1 MCALVSVAAL
11 GCGGGE
17 PAGTACEADV
27 VEGQIVFHS
36 LNRLA
41 AERSGRAIDA
51 TGLVAAA
58 VDLDALASGASPEP
72 LAEVGLA
79 GEACAQA
86 STGSCGYSL
95 AICRDAAAGAGAP
108 GIAIRDGRSDAPL
121 WLTTAQPLDAK
132 ASFAVTRDSLDTVV
146 APLLGLDG
154 EELMRRGVIFGLVYS
169 SSAATSGQGVA
180 LAGATVTAS
189 DDAVIVVYPSTTFD
203 GVGAATARQ
212 GVFLAIP
219 REPGAVATTTFRV
232 TPPAGVDHTWD
243 GAQVAR
249 FVPDAM
255 FFQVMFAKGAPVG
268 ARALMGR
275 WGGADE

>member
-1 MCALVSVAAL
+1 MSRSRCQAFLCALVSAAAI
-11 GCGGGE
+11 GCGEGE
-17 PAGTACEADV
+17 RGDTACEADV
-27 VEGQIVFHS
+27 VEGQVVFHS

-51 TGLVAAA
+51 AGLVAAA

-79 GEACAQA
+79 GEECEQA
-86 STGSCGYSL
+86 STGSCGFSL
-95 AICRDAAAGAGAP
+95 EICRDVAAGGGAP

-132 ASFAVTRDSLDTVV
+132 ASFAVTRDTLDAVV

-169 SSAATSGQGVA
+169 SSAATSGQSVP

-189 DDAVIVVYPSTTFD
+189 HNAVTVVYPSTTFD
-203 GVGAATARQ
+203 GVVAATARQ

-219 REPGAVATTTFRV
+219 REPGVVASTTFRV
-232 TPPAGVDHTWD
+232 TPPAGVDRTWD
-243 GAQVAR
+243 EAQVAR

-255 FFQVMFAKGAPVG
+255 FFQVMFAQ
-268 ARALMGR
+268 
-275 WGGADE
+275 

>member
-1 MCALVSVAAL
+1 MSRSRPQGYLCALVAAAAL
-11 GCGGGE
+11 GCGAGE
-17 PAGTACEADV
+17 DAGTACEADV
-27 VEGQIVFHS
+27 VDGQVVFHS

-58 VDLDALASGASPEP
+58 VDLDALASSTSMVP

-79 GEACAQA
+79 GEACEQA

-95 AICRDAAAGAGAP
+95 ELCRDAAGGAGAP

-132 ASFAVTRDSLDTVV
+132 ASFAVTRDTLDTVV
-146 APLLGLDG
+146 APLLGLDAD
-154 EELMRRGVIFGLVYS
+154 ELLRRGVIFGLVYS

-189 DDAVIVVYPSTTFD
+189 DPSVTVVHPTTTFD
-203 GVGAATARQ
+203 GSGAATGRQ

-219 REPGAVATTTFRV
+219 REPGAVASTTFRV

-243 GAQVAR
+243 DAQVAR
-249 FVPDAM
+249 FIPGAM
-255 FFQVMFAKGAPVG
+255 FFQVMFA
-268 ARALMGR
+268 R
-275 WGGADE
+275 